1 MVSLN
6 VMWVQSFKIPD
17 EVAIILFWSELLV
30 LEVPP
35 PLAAPPLRQLLNKL
49 RCGFVTVSEK
59 KKLCRRR
66 REKILIVI
74 SVCSHR
80 NEFMLKSTFKLVF
93 SYSNELKPQTKF
105 LLLKLIIK
113 KKIKSHH

>member
-17 EVAIILFWSELLV
+17 EVAIILYWSEFSV

-49 RCGFVTVSEK
+49 RCDFVTVSK
-59 KKLCRRR
+59 RRN
-66 REKILIVI
+66 
-74 SVCSHR
+74 CSEEEGEEER
-80 NEFMLKSTFKLVF
+80 KYWLLLVF
-93 SYSNELKPQTKF
+93 APIEMNSC
-105 LLLKLIIK
+105 
-113 KKIKSHH
+113 

>member
-17 EVAIILFWSELLV
+17 EVAIILFWSVFLV

-49 RCGFVTVSEK
+49 RCGFVMVSKWANYAEEK
-59 KKLCRRR
+59 E
-66 REKILIVI
+66 RENIGL
-74 SVCSHR
+74 
-80 NEFMLKSTFKLVF
+80 
-93 SYSNELKPQTKF
+93 
-105 LLLKLIIK
+105 
-113 KKIKSHH
+113 